1 MATVN
6 PAQLP
11 LEDQLI
17 HLRTVLSSNP
27 TLITVLHRSATLNLP
42 NWYLAAGAVSQTI
55 WNFVSGKPAD
65 TGIHDYDLVYFDD
78 SDLSWEAE
86 DVVIQAGKKLFADI
100 PVEVEIRNQAR
111 VHLWYE
117 KKFGVPSPRHES
129 VEAGIDTWIST
140 SAMIGVRLLDTG
152 EWRVYAPRGLSDFFR
167 MVVRP
172 NAQVGTKE
180 KYEEKAR
187 RWLQIW
193 DRLTVV
199 PWSDAEVPHEPKV
212 MIYDYSAF

>member
-1 MATVN
+1 MTPIN

-17 HLRTVLSSNP
+17 HLRKVLSTNS
-27 TLITVLHRSATLNLP
+27 TLITVLTRAATLDLP

-55 WNFVSGKPAD
+55 WNFMSGKPAD

-86 DVVIQAGKKLFADI
+86 DKVIQAGNKLFADI

-111 VHLWYE
+111 VHLWFE
-117 KKFGVPSPRHES
+117 ERFGTRCPPHKST
-129 VEAGIDTWIST
+129 EAGIDTWIST
-140 SAMIGVRLLDTG
+140 TAMIGVRLVDDG
-152 EWRVYAPRGLSDFFR
+152 EWKVYAPRGLSDFFN

-172 NAQVGTKE
+172 HPQLGTREAYE
-180 KYEEKAR
+180 KKAR
-187 RWLQIW
+187 RWLEIW
-193 DRLTVV
+193 EDLTVM
-199 PWSDAEVPHEPKV
+199 PWTEKEVPFKLKP
-212 MIYDYSAF
+212 